1 MIDQERLG
9 TGRFAP
15 KGDLNRVVRSIR
27 LTNDTW
33 NALGDKASDRDMS
46 RADYLEELFA
56 GNIDWE
62 ENEELETSDLD
73 FDSEEI
79 AEILKNALAL
89 KERGNKH
96 LKTAIKEVLELL
108 GEELEDNE

>member
-1 MIDQERLG
+1 MIDQERLE

-27 LTNDTW
+27 LTNNTW
-33 NALGDKASDRDMS
+33 LALRDKAIDQGMS
-46 RADYLEELFA
+46 RADFLEELFA
-56 GNIDWE
+56 GGIDWE
-62 ENEELETSDLD
+62 ENEELETNNLD
-73 FDSEEI
+73 FDSEEV

-108 GEELEDNE
+108 GEELEDDE